1 MSDPK
6 SRSSSISQEPM
17 TRKQLEENMRYWR
30 KLLESV
36 DLELDGEPTRIR
48 EFSRVKTTRME
59 PAASPI
65 DL

>member
-1 MSDPK
+1 
-6 SRSSSISQEPM
+6 M
-17 TRKQLEENMRYWR
+17 TKKQLEEKMRYWR